1 LAVAELTHVTA
12 KARLVPMWTQRI
24 KTGLVTTTAAASLL
38 LLAACGPSP
47 SPAGS
52 SSAPPTSATPS
63 ASASSTPSQTATTTP
78 SPSATATSAAPA
90 APALCKAASLTA
102 TTDATGGGAAGSVYE
117 KLILT
122 NSGATNCVLEG
133 FAGVSLTADASGDP
147 IGEPAAR
154 ETTTPVTRIE
164 LAPGKSAWAEIRY
177 TQAGN
182 YGDCTRV
189 SAAGFRI
196 YPPNDTASLFVA
208 EPHDACSNA
217 GIKLLTVTAFQ
228 AV

>member
-1 LAVAELTHVTA
+1 
-12 KARLVPMWTQRI
+12 MWTQRI

-47 SPAGS
+47 SPSGT
-52 SSAPPTSATPS
+52 SSAPPTSSSPS
-63 ASASSTPSQTATTTP
+63 ASASPSETATTQP

-102 TTDATGGGAAGSVYE
+102 ATDATGGGAAGSIYE

-122 NSGATNCVLEG
+122 NSGTTPCVLEG
-133 FAGVSLTADASGDP
+133 FAGVSLTADASGEP
-147 IGEPAAR
+147 IGEPATR
-154 ETTTPVTRIE
+154 ETTTPVTKIE

-182 YGDCTRV
+182 YGDCTKV
-189 SAAGFRI
+189 PAAGFRI

-217 GIKLLTVTAFQ
+217 GLKLLTITAFQ

>member
-1 LAVAELTHVTA
+1 
-12 KARLVPMWTQRI
+12 MWTQRI

-47 SPAGS
+47 SPAES
-52 SSAPPTSATPS
+52 SSAPPTSSTPS
-63 ASASSTPSQTATTTP
+63 ASSMSSSPSATATTTP
-78 SPSATATSAAPA
+78 SQSPSETTTASAPPA
-90 APALCKAASLTA
+90 AVGPCKAATLTA
-102 TTDATGGGAAGSVYE
+102 STDATGGGAAGSVYE

-122 NSGATNCVLEG
+122 NSGTAPCVVEG
-133 FAGVSLTADASGDP
+133 FAGVSLAADANGEP
-147 IGEPAAR
+147 IGEPATR

-182 YGDCTRV
+182 YGDCTKV
-189 SAAGFRI
+189 PAAGLRI
-196 YPPNDTASLFVA
+196 YPPNDTASLFVT
-208 EPHDACSNA
+208 EQHDACSNA
-217 GIKLLTVTAFQ
+217 GIKLLTITAFQ

>member
-1 LAVAELTHVTA
+1 
-12 KARLVPMWTQRI
+12 MWTQRI

-47 SPAGS
+47 SPAGT
-52 SSAPPTSATPS
+52 SSAPPTSSTP
-63 ASASSTPSQTATTTP
+63 SASSTPSSPSATATTTP
-78 SPSATATSAAPA
+78 SAPTTSAAPA
-90 APALCKAASLTA
+90 GATQCKAASLTA
-102 TTDATGGGAAGSVYE
+102 ATDSTGGGAAGSIYE

-122 NSGATNCVLEG
+122 NSGTAPCILEG
-133 FAGVSLTADASGDP
+133 FAGVSLTAEANGEP
-147 IGEPAAR
+147 IGEPATR
-154 ETTTPVTRIE
+154 ETTTPVTKIE

-182 YGDCTRV
+182 YGDCTKV
-189 SAAGFRI
+189 PAAGFRI

-217 GIKLLTVTAFQ
+217 GIKLLTITAFQ

>member
-1 LAVAELTHVTA
+1 
-12 KARLVPMWTQRI
+12 MWTQRI

-47 SPAGS
+47 SPAGT
-52 SSAPPTSATPS
+52 SSAPPTSSTPS
-63 ASASSTPSQTATTTP
+63 ASASSSATATTTP
-78 SPSATATSAAPA
+78 SPSPTATSAAPA
-90 APALCKAASLTA
+90 APGLCRAESLTA
-102 TTDATGGGAAGSVYE
+102 ATDSTGGGAAGSIYE

-122 NSGATNCVLEG
+122 NSGTAPCILEG
-133 FAGVSLTADASGDP
+133 FAGVSLTAGAAGEP
-147 IGEPAAR
+147 IGEPATR
-154 ETTTPVTRIE
+154 ETTTPVTKVE

-182 YGDCTRV
+182 YGDCTKV
-189 SAAGFRI
+189 AAAGFRI
-196 YPPNDTASLFVA
+196 YPPNDTASLFIA

-217 GIKLLTVTAFQ
+217 GIKLLTITAFQ

>member
-1 LAVAELTHVTA
+1 
-12 KARLVPMWTQRI
+12 MWTQRI

-47 SPAGS
+47 SPADS
-52 SSAPPTSATPS
+52 SSAPPSSSTPS
-63 ASASSTPSQTATTTP
+63 ASATSASPSASATTTP
-78 SPSATATSAAPA
+78 SQTSTPTATPEPPA
-90 APALCKAASLTA
+90 AVGQCKAGSLTA
-102 TTDATGGGAAGSVYE
+102 TTDSTGGGAAGSVYE

-122 NSGATNCVLEG
+122 NSGTAPCVIEG
-133 FAGVSLTADASGDP
+133 FAGVSLTADANGEP
-147 IGEPAAR
+147 IGEPATR
-154 ETTTPVTRIE
+154 ESTTPVTKIE
-164 LAPGKSAWAEIRY
+164 LAPGKAAWAEIRY

-182 YGDCTRV
+182 YGDCTKV
-189 SAAGFRI
+189 PAAGFRI

>member
-1 LAVAELTHVTA
+1 
-12 KARLVPMWTQRI
+12 MWTQRI

-47 SPAGS
+47 SPAES
-52 SSAPPTSATPS
+52 SSAPPSSSTPS
-63 ASASSTPSQTATTTP
+63 ASSTSA
-78 SPSATATSAAPA
+78 SPSATASTTPSQSPTPTTTSAPPA
-90 APALCKAASLTA
+90 AVGQCKAASLTA
-102 TTDATGGGAAGSVYE
+102 ATDATGGGAAGSVYE

-122 NSGATNCVLEG
+122 NSGTAPCIVEG
-133 FAGVSLTADASGDP
+133 FAGVSLTADANGEP
-147 IGEPAAR
+147 IGEPATR
-154 ETTTPVTRIE
+154 VTTTPVTKIE

-182 YGDCTRV
+182 YGDCTKV
-189 SAAGFRI
+189 PAAGLRI

-208 EPHDACSNA
+208 EQHDACSNA

>member
-1 LAVAELTHVTA
+1 MAGT
-12 KARLVPMWTQRI
+12 KLVPMWTQRI
-24 KTGLVTTTAAASLL
+24 KTGLVTTTAAAALL

-47 SPAGS
+47 SPSGT
-52 SSAPPTSATPS
+52 SSAPPPSSTPS
-63 ASASSTPSQTATTTP
+63 ASAPATSSPPSATATATP
-78 SPSATATSAAPA
+78 SPSATSAAPA
-90 APALCKAASLTA
+90 APALCKAASLSA
-102 TTDATGGGAAGSVYE
+102 ATDATGGGAAGSIYE

-122 NSGATNCVLEG
+122 NTGTAPCILEG
-133 FAGVSLTADASGDP
+133 FAGVSLTADANGEP
-147 IGEPAAR
+147 IGEPATR

-182 YGDCTRV
+182 YGDCTKV
-189 SAAGFRI
+189 PAAGVRI
-196 YPPNDTASLFVA
+196 YPPNDTASLFVP

-217 GIKLLTVTAFQ
+217 GIKLLTITAFQ

>member
-1 LAVAELTHVTA
+1 
-12 KARLVPMWTQRI
+12 MWTQRI
-24 KTGLVTTTAAASLL
+24 KTGLVTTTAAAALL

-47 SPAGS
+47 SPSGT
-52 SSAPPTSATPS
+52 SSAPPPSSTPS
-63 ASASSTPSQTATTTP
+63 ASAPATSSPPSATATATP
-78 SPSATATSAAPA
+78 SPSATSAAPA
-90 APALCKAASLTA
+90 APALCKAASLSA
-102 TTDATGGGAAGSVYE
+102 ATDATGGGAAGSIYE

-122 NSGATNCVLEG
+122 NTGTAPCILEG
-133 FAGVSLTADASGDP
+133 FAGVSLTADANGEP
-147 IGEPAAR
+147 IGEPATR

-182 YGDCTRV
+182 YGDCTKV
-189 SAAGFRI
+189 PAAGVRI
-196 YPPNDTASLFVA
+196 YPPNDTASLFVP

-217 GIKLLTVTAFQ
+217 GIKLLTITAFQ

>member
-1 LAVAELTHVTA
+1 
-12 KARLVPMWTQRI
+12 MWTQRI

-52 SSAPPTSATPS
+52 SSAPPTSSSASPTSASPS
-63 ASASSTPSQTATTTP
+63 ASNSP
-78 SPSATATSAAPA
+78 SPSGTATSAAPA
-90 APALCKAASLTA
+90 AEGQCKAGSLTA
-102 TTDATGGGAAGSVYE
+102 ATDSTGGGAAGSIYE

-122 NSGATNCVLEG
+122 NSGTTPCTLEG
-133 FAGVSLTADASGDP
+133 FAGVSLTADANGAP
-147 IGEPAAR
+147 IGEPATR
-154 ETTTPVTRIE
+154 ETTTPVTKIE
-164 LAPGKSAWAEIRY
+164 LAPGKSAWAELRY

-182 YGDCTRV
+182 YGDCTKV
-189 SAAGFRI
+189 PAAGYRI

-208 EPHDACSNA
+208 EQHDACSNA
-217 GIKLLTVTAFQ
+217 GIKLLTITAFQ

>member
-1 LAVAELTHVTA
+1 
-12 KARLVPMWTQRI
+12 MWTQRI
-24 KTGLVTTTAAASLL
+24 KTGLVTTTAAAALL

-47 SPAGS
+47 SPSGT

-63 ASASSTPSQTATTTP
+63 ASATSSSPPATASTTPSQTPTPTTT
-78 SPSATATSAAPA
+78 SAPPA
-90 APALCKAASLTA
+90 AAAACKAESLTA
-102 TTDATGGGAAGSVYE
+102 ATDSTGGGAAGSIYE

-122 NSGATNCVLEG
+122 NSGSAPCILEG
-133 FAGVSLTADASGDP
+133 FAGVSLTADAAGEP
-147 IGEPAAR
+147 IGEPATR
-154 ETTTPVTRIE
+154 ETTTPVTKIE

-182 YGDCTRV
+182 YGDCTKV
-189 SAAGFRI
+189 PAAGFRI
-196 YPPNDTASLFVA
+196 YPPNDTASLFVP

>member
-1 LAVAELTHVTA
+1 
-12 KARLVPMWTQRI
+12 MWTQRI

-52 SSAPPTSATPS
+52 SSAPPTSSSASPTSASPS
-63 ASASSTPSQTATTTP
+63 ASNSP
-78 SPSATATSAAPA
+78 SPSGTVSSEAPA
-90 APALCKAASLTA
+90 AEGQCKADSLTA
-102 TTDATGGGAAGSVYE
+102 ATDSTGGGAAGSIYE

-122 NSGATNCVLEG
+122 NSGTTPCTLEG
-133 FAGVSLTADASGDP
+133 FAGVSLTADANGAP
-147 IGEPAAR
+147 IGEPATR
-154 ETTTPVTRIE
+154 ETTTPVTKIE
-164 LAPGKSAWAEIRY
+164 LAPGKSAWAELRY

-182 YGDCTRV
+182 YGDCTKV
-189 SAAGFRI
+189 PAAGYRI

-208 EPHDACSNA
+208 EQHDACSNT
-217 GIKLLTVTAFQ
+217 GIKLLTITAFQ

>member
-1 LAVAELTHVTA
+1 
-12 KARLVPMWTQRI
+12 MWTQRI
-24 KTGLVTTTAAASLL
+24 KIGFVTTSAAASLL

-47 SPAGS
+47 SPSGS
-52 SSAPPTSATPS
+52 SSAPPASPRPS
-63 ASASSTPSQTATTTP
+63 ASASATPSSTASTSAAP
-78 SPSATATSAAPA
+78 SPSAPATSAAPA

-102 TTDATGGGAAGSVYE
+102 TTDSTGGGAAGSIYE
-117 KLILT
+117 KLILS
-122 NSGATNCVLEG
+122 NSGTAACILEG
-133 FAGVSLTADASGDP
+133 FAGVSLTADANGEP
-147 IGEPAAR
+147 IGEPATR
-154 ETTTPVTRIE
+154 ESTTPVTKIE

-217 GIKLLTVTAFQ
+217 GIKLLTITAFQ

>member
-1 LAVAELTHVTA
+1 
-12 KARLVPMWTQRI
+12 MWTQRI

-47 SPAGS
+47 SPSGT
-52 SSAPPTSATPS
+52 SSAPPTSSSPS
-63 ASASSTPSQTATTTP
+63 ASASPSETATTQP

-102 TTDATGGGAAGSVYE
+102 ATDATGGGAAGSIYE

-122 NSGATNCVLEG
+122 NSGTTPCVLEG
-133 FAGVSLTADASGDP
+133 FAGVSLTADSSGEP
-147 IGEPAAR
+147 IGEPATR
-154 ETTTPVTRIE
+154 ETTTPVTKIE

-182 YGDCTRV
+182 YGDCTKV
-189 SAAGFRI
+189 PAAGFRI

-217 GIKLLTVTAFQ
+217 GIKLLTITAFQ

>member
-1 LAVAELTHVTA
+1 
-12 KARLVPMWTQRI
+12 MWTQRI

-47 SPAGS
+47 SPAGT
-52 SSAPPTSATPS
+52 SSAPPTSSTP
-63 ASASSTPSQTATTTP
+63 SASSTPSSPSATATTTP
-78 SPSATATSAAPA
+78 SPSPTATSAAPA
-90 APALCKAASLTA
+90 DATLCKAASLTA
-102 TTDATGGGAAGSVYE
+102 ATDSTGGGAAGSIYE

-122 NSGATNCVLEG
+122 NSGTTPCVLEG
-133 FAGVSLTADASGDP
+133 FAGVSLTADASGEP
-147 IGEPAAR
+147 IGEPATR
-154 ETTTPVTRIE
+154 ETTTPVTKIE

-182 YGDCTRV
+182 YGDCTKV
-189 SAAGFRI
+189 PAAGFRI

-217 GIKLLTVTAFQ
+217 GIKLLTITAFQ

>member
-1 LAVAELTHVTA
+1 
-12 KARLVPMWTQRI
+12 MWTQRI

-52 SSAPPTSATPS
+52 SSAPPTSSSASPTSASPS
-63 ASASSTPSQTATTTP
+63 ASNSP
-78 SPSATATSAAPA
+78 SPSGTVTSAAPA
-90 APALCKAASLTA
+90 EGQCKADSLTA
-102 TTDATGGGAAGSVYE
+102 ATDSTGGGAAGSIYE

-122 NSGATNCVLEG
+122 NSGTTPCTLEG
-133 FAGVSLTADASGDP
+133 FAGVSLTADANGAP
-147 IGEPAAR
+147 IGEPATR
-154 ETTTPVTRIE
+154 ETTTPVTKVE
-164 LAPGKSAWAEIRY
+164 LAPGKSAWAELRY

-182 YGDCTRV
+182 YGDCTKV
-189 SAAGFRI
+189 PAAGYRI

-208 EPHDACSNA
+208 EQHDACSNA
-217 GIKLLTVTAFQ
+217 GIKLLTITAFQ

>member
-1 LAVAELTHVTA
+1 
-12 KARLVPMWTQRI
+12 MWTQRI

-52 SSAPPTSATPS
+52 SSAPPTSSS
-63 ASASSTPSQTATTTP
+63 ASPTSASP
-78 SPSATATSAAPA
+78 SPSTSPSPSGTATSAAPA
-90 APALCKAASLTA
+90 ADGLCKAASLTA
-102 TTDATGGGAAGSVYE
+102 TTDSTGGGAAGSIYE

-122 NSGATNCVLEG
+122 NSGSTPCTLEG
-133 FAGVSLTADASGDP
+133 FAGVSLTADANGAP
-147 IGEPAAR
+147 IGEPATR
-154 ETTTPVTRIE
+154 ETTTPVTKVE
-164 LAPGKSAWAEIRY
+164 LAPGKAAWAELRY

-182 YGDCTRV
+182 YGDCTKV
-189 SAAGFRI
+189 PAAGYRV

-217 GIKLLTVTAFQ
+217 GIKLLTITAFQ

>member
-1 LAVAELTHVTA
+1 
-12 KARLVPMWTQRI
+12 MWTQRI

-52 SSAPPTSATPS
+52 SSAPPTSSTPS
-63 ASASSTPSQTATTTP
+63 ASASPSATATTTP

-90 APALCKAASLTA
+90 APALCTAASLTA
-102 TTDATGGGAAGSVYE
+102 ATDSTGGGAAGSVYE
-117 KLILT
+117 KLVLT
-122 NSGATNCVLEG
+122 NSGTTPCILEG
-133 FAGVSLTADASGDP
+133 FAGVSLTADANGAP
-147 IGEPAAR
+147 IGEPATR
-154 ETTTPVTRIE
+154 ETTTPVTKIE
-164 LAPGKSAWAEIRY
+164 LAPGKAAWAEIRY

-182 YGDCTRV
+182 YGDCTKV
-189 SAAGFRI
+189 PAAGFRI

-208 EPHDACSNA
+208 EAHDACSNA

>member
-1 LAVAELTHVTA
+1 
-12 KARLVPMWTQRI
+12 MWTQRI
-24 KTGLVTTTAAASLL
+24 KTGLVTTTAAAALL

-47 SPAGS
+47 SPS
-52 SSAPPTSATPS
+52 QTSSAPPTSS
-63 ASASSTPSQTATTTP
+63 APASSTPSASGTSSPPTETATATP

-90 APALCKAASLTA
+90 APGLCKAASLTA
-102 TTDATGGGAAGSVYE
+102 ATDATGGGAAGSIYE

-122 NSGATNCVLEG
+122 NSGTAPCILEG
-133 FAGVSLTADASGDP
+133 FAGVSLTVDANGEP
-147 IGEPAAR
+147 IGEPATR
-154 ETTTPVTRIE
+154 ETTVPVTKVE

-182 YGDCTRV
+182 YGDCTKV
-189 SAAGFRI
+189 AAAGFRI
-196 YPPNDTASLFVA
+196 YPPNDTASLFVP

-217 GIKLLTVTAFQ
+217 GIKLLTITAFQ

>member
-1 LAVAELTHVTA
+1 
-12 KARLVPMWTQRI
+12 MWTQRI

-47 SPAGS
+47 SPAGTS
-52 SSAPPTSATPS
+52 SPPPTSSTP
-63 ASASSTPSQTATTTP
+63 SASSTPSSPSATATTTP
-78 SPSATATSAAPA
+78 STAPTSAAPA
-90 APALCKAASLTA
+90 GATACKAASLTVA
-102 TTDATGGGAAGSVYE
+102 TDSTGGGAAGSIYE

-122 NSGATNCVLEG
+122 NSGTAPCILEG
-133 FAGVSLTADASGDP
+133 FAGVSLTADANGEP
-147 IGEPAAR
+147 IGEPATR
-154 ETTTPVTRIE
+154 ETTTPVTKIE

-182 YGDCTRV
+182 YGDCTKV
-189 SAAGFRI
+189 PAAGFRI

-217 GIKLLTVTAFQ
+217 GIKLLTITAFQ

>member
-1 LAVAELTHVTA
+1 VDSAHQNRTCDDDGSRIIAAPCGLWAQPQPRGIQQRP
-12 KARLVPMWTQRI
+12 AREHDTVGVGFVHALPNGTM
-24 KTGLVTTTAAASLL
+24 
-38 LLAACGPSP
+38 
-47 SPAGS
+47 
-52 SSAPPTSATPS
+52 
-63 ASASSTPSQTATTTP
+63 TP

-122 NSGATNCVLEG
+122 NSGTATCVLEG
-133 FAGVSLTADASGDP
+133 FAGVSLTADASGEP
-147 IGEPAAR
+147 IGEPATR
-154 ETTTPVTRIE
+154 ETTTPVTKIE

-177 TQAGN
+177 TQARN
-182 YGDCTRV
+182 YGDCARV
-189 SAAGFRI
+189 AAAGFRI

>member
-1 LAVAELTHVTA
+1 
-12 KARLVPMWTQRI
+12 MWTQRI

-47 SPAGS
+47 SPAGT
-52 SSAPPTSATPS
+52 SSAPPTSSTP
-63 ASASSTPSQTATTTP
+63 SASSTPS
-78 SPSATATSAAPA
+78 SPSATATMTPSAPTTSAAPA
-90 APALCKAASLTA
+90 GATQCKAASLTA
-102 TTDATGGGAAGSVYE
+102 ATDSTGGGAAGSIYE

-122 NSGATNCVLEG
+122 NSGTTPCTLEG
-133 FAGVSLTADASGDP
+133 FAGVSLTAEASGEP
-147 IGEPAAR
+147 IGEPATR
-154 ETTTPVTRIE
+154 ETTTPVTKIE

-182 YGDCTRV
+182 YGDCTKV
-189 SAAGFRI
+189 PAAGFRI

-208 EPHDACSNA
+208 EAHDACSNA
-217 GIKLLTVTAFQ
+217 GIKLLTITAFQ

>member
-1 LAVAELTHVTA
+1 
-12 KARLVPMWTQRI
+12 MWTERI

-52 SSAPPTSATPS
+52 SSAPPTSSSASPTSASPS
-63 ASASSTPSQTATTTP
+63 ASNSP
-78 SPSATATSAAPA
+78 SPSGTATSAAPA
-90 APALCKAASLTA
+90 AEGQCKAGSLTA
-102 TTDATGGGAAGSVYE
+102 ATDSTGGGAAGSIYE

-122 NSGATNCVLEG
+122 NSGTTPCTLEG
-133 FAGVSLTADASGDP
+133 FAGVSLTADANGSP
-147 IGEPAAR
+147 IGEPATR
-154 ETTTPVTRIE
+154 ETTTPVTKIE
-164 LAPGKSAWAEIRY
+164 LAPGKSAWAELRY

-182 YGDCTRV
+182 YGDCTKV
-189 SAAGFRI
+189 PAAGYRI

-208 EPHDACSNA
+208 EQHDACSNA
-217 GIKLLTVTAFQ
+217 GIKLLTITAFQ

>member
-1 LAVAELTHVTA
+1 
-12 KARLVPMWTQRI
+12 MWTQRI

-47 SPAGS
+47 SPS
-52 SSAPPTSATPS
+52 NTSSAPPATSASPTSASPS
-63 ASASSTPSQTATTTP
+63 ATTSP

-90 APALCKAASLTA
+90 GTALCKASSLTA
-102 TTDATGGGAAGSVYE
+102 TTDSTGGGAAGSIYE

-122 NSGATNCVLEG
+122 NSGAAPCVLEG
-133 FAGVSLTADASGDP
+133 FAGVSLTADANGAP
-147 IGEPAAR
+147 IGEPATR

-164 LAPGKSAWAEIRY
+164 LAPGKSAWAELRY

-182 YGDCTRV
+182 YGDCTKV
-189 SAAGFRI
+189 PAAGYRI
-196 YPPNDTASLFVA
+196 YPPEDTASLFIA

-217 GIKLLTVTAFQ
+217 GIKLLTITAFQ

>member
-1 LAVAELTHVTA
+1 
-12 KARLVPMWTQRI
+12 MWTQRI
-24 KTGLVTTTAAASLL
+24 KTGLLTTTAVASLL
-38 LLAACGPSP
+38 LIAACGPSP

-63 ASASSTPSQTATTTP
+63 PSTSASPSASS
-78 SPSATATSAAPA
+78 SPSAPATSAAPA
-90 APALCKAASLTA
+90 GPALCKASSLTVA
-102 TTDATGGGAAGSVYE
+102 TDSTGGGAAGSIYE

-122 NSGATNCVLEG
+122 NSGSASCILEG
-133 FAGVSLTADASGDP
+133 FAGVSLTADANGAP

-154 ETTTPVTRIE
+154 ETTVPVTRIE
-164 LAPGKSAWAEIRY
+164 LAPGKAAWAELRY

-182 YGDCTRV
+182 YGDCTKV
-189 SAAGFRI
+189 AAAGYRI
-196 YPPNDTASLFVA
+196 YPPEDTASLFVA

-217 GIKLLTVTAFQ
+217 GIKLLTITAFQ

>member
-1 LAVAELTHVTA
+1 
-12 KARLVPMWTQRI
+12 MWTQRI

-47 SPAGS
+47 SPSGTS
-52 SSAPPTSATPS
+52 SAPPATSAPPTSATPS
-63 ASASSTPSQTATTTP
+63 TTTSPSP

-90 APALCKAASLTA
+90 GTALCKAASLTA
-102 TTDATGGGAAGSVYE
+102 TTDSTGGGAAGSIYE

-122 NSGATNCVLEG
+122 NSGAAPCVLEG
-133 FAGVSLTADASGDP
+133 FAGVSLTADANGAP
-147 IGEPAAR
+147 IGEPATR

-164 LAPGKSAWAEIRY
+164 LAPGKSAWAELRY

-182 YGDCTRV
+182 YGDCTKV
-189 SAAGFRI
+189 PAAGYRI
-196 YPPNDTASLFVA
+196 YPPEDTASLFIA

-217 GIKLLTVTAFQ
+217 GIKLLTITAFQ

>member
-1 LAVAELTHVTA
+1 
-12 KARLVPMWTQRI
+12 MWTQRI
-24 KTGLVTTTAAASLL
+24 KTGLLTTTAAASLL
-38 LLAACGPSP
+38 LIAACGPSP

-63 ASASSTPSQTATTTP
+63 STSA
-78 SPSATATSAAPA
+78 SPSASTSPSAPATSAAPA
-90 APALCKAASLTA
+90 GPALCKASSLTVA
-102 TTDATGGGAAGSVYE
+102 TDSTGGGAAGSIYE

-122 NSGATNCVLEG
+122 NSGSAPCILEG
-133 FAGVSLTADASGDP
+133 FAGVSLTADANGAP

-154 ETTTPVTRIE
+154 ETTVPVTKIE
-164 LAPGKSAWAEIRY
+164 LAPGKAAWAELRY

-182 YGDCTRV
+182 YGDCTKV
-189 SAAGFRI
+189 AAAGYRI
-196 YPPNDTASLFVA
+196 YPPEDTASLFVA

-217 GIKLLTVTAFQ
+217 GIKLLTITAFQ